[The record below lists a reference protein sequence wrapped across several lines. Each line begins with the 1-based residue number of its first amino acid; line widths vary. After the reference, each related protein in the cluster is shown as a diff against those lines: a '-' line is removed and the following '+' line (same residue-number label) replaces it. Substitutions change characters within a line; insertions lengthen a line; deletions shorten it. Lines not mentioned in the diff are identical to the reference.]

1 MQIMKILY
9 LFLSLHLITSV
20 LTAQEDPE
28 ALKILD
34 QVSAKA
40 KNNQTIQADFEL
52 VIDNKR
58 ENKTSKSK
66 GFVKIKGEKY
76 FMESMGT
83 QVYFDGKTLWSY
95 MADVNEVNISQ
106 PDSTSDDFVE
116 NPAKLF
122 SFYNRDFKYHLVGET
137 KLDEGWMYE
146 IDLFP
151 KSLDQPYSRIKI
163 YIFRDTF
170 DLFMVKAVSKE
181 GIDYSAFIR
190 NTKYNIPMSDGLFSF
205 QPAKHKGIEIVDLRN
220 TK

>member
-1 MQIMKILY
+1 MKLSY
-9 LFLSLHLITSV
+9 LFLAFLFITC
-20 LTAQEDPE
+20 LTSAQQDQE

-34 QVSAKA
+34 QVAAKA

-58 ENKTSKSK
+58 EKQTSKSK
-66 GFVKIKGEKY
+66 GFLKIKGEKY

-83 QVYFDGKTLWSY
+83 QVYFDGITLWSY
-95 MADVNEVNISQ
+95 LTDINEVNISH
-106 PDSTSDDFVE
+106 PDSTNDDFIE
-116 NPAKLF
+116 NPSKIF

-151 KSLDQPYSRIKI
+151 KTLEQPYSRIKI
-163 YIFRDTF
+163 FIYRDTY
-170 DLFMVKAVSKE
+170 DLFMVKAISKE
-181 GIDYSAFIR
+181 GIDYSAYIR
-190 NTKYNIPMSDGLFSF
+190 NTKYNTPMSDDLFRF
-205 QPAKHKGIEIVDLRN
+205 QPAKHKGIEIVDLRK